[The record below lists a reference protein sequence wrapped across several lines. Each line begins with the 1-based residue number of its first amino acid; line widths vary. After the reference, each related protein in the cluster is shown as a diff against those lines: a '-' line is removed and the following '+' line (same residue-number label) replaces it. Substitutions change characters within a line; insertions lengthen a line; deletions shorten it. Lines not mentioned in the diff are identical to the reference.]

1 MTTSEI
7 VEAVYV
13 HVPFCRRLCGYC
25 DFYSIVPAPA
35 IIPVWTDALLA
46 ELELYRQRIRL
57 EIRTLYIGGGTP
69 TTLPIDRLERLLRTL
84 RSLPSADPNP
94 EFTVEANPATISEE
108 TAATLATNGVN
119 RVSIGAQSFNPA
131 ELAVLERIHGPDEI
145 AETVGHCRRSGIA
158 RLNLD
163 LIFAIPGQTLASWR
177 NNLDAAVSLNPDHI
191 SCYSLTYEPGTKL
204 HESVRTG
211 RIRPVDHD
219 LDADMYELAI
229 DFLAVAG
236 FEQYEISNFARPG
249 CRCRHNL
256 TYWRNEPYLGLGPA
270 AAGYLDHL
278 RYKNVED
285 VDLYIS
291 HIRDRRLPRQEEESR
306 NRLGQMRDTALLA
319 LRTMDGIDRR
329 EFVKRFGSDPK
340 EVFDDAIKNNV
351 KCGLIDVSDNYIQL
365 TSAGI
370 RVADRVIA
378 DFL

>member
-35 IIPVWTDALLA
+35 IIPAWMDALSM
-46 ELELYRQRIRL
+46 ELELYRPRLRL
-57 EIRTLYIGGGTP
+57 EIRTLYVGGGTP
-69 TTLPIDRLERLLRTL
+69 TTLPIGQLGRLLRNL
-84 RSLPSADPNP
+84 RALPSADHNP

-108 TAATLATNGVN
+108 TAATLANNGVN
-119 RVSIGAQSFNPA
+119 RVSIGAQSFDPV

-145 AETVGHCRRSGIA
+145 VETVGRCRRSGIA

-177 NNLDAAVSLNPDHI
+177 NSLDAAVSLNPDHI
-191 SCYSLTYEPGTKL
+191 SCYSLTYEPGTEL
-204 HESVRTG
+204 HESAHTG
-211 RIRPVDHD
+211 RIQPVDHD

-229 DFLAVAG
+229 EFLAAAG

-256 TYWRNEPYLGLGPA
+256 TYWRNKPYLGLGPA

-285 VDLYIS
+285 VELYIN
-291 HIRDRRLPRQEEESR
+291 HVRDRRLPRHEEEYR
-306 NRLGQMRDTALLA
+306 NPLGQMRDTALLA

-329 EFVKRFGSDPK
+329 EFKKRFGSDPK
-340 EVFDDAIKNNV
+340 EVFNDAIKKNV
-351 KCGLIDVSDNYIQL
+351 KCGLLYESDNYIQL
-365 TSAGI
+365 TSTGI
-370 RVADRVIA
+370 RVADLVIA

>member
-35 IIPVWTDALLA
+35 IIPAWMDALA
-46 ELELYRQRIRL
+46 TELELYRPRLRL
-57 EIRTLYIGGGTP
+57 EIRTLYVGGGTP
-69 TTLPIDRLERLLRTL
+69 TTLPIDQLERLLRTL
-84 RSLPSADPNP
+84 HSLPSADQNP
-94 EFTVEANPATISEE
+94 EFTVEANPATISDE

-145 AETVGHCRRSGIA
+145 AETVGRCRRSGIA

-177 NNLDAAVSLNPDHI
+177 NSLEAAVSLNPDHI
-191 SCYSLTYEPGTKL
+191 SCYSLTYEPATKL
-204 HESVRTG
+204 HESVRMG
-211 RIRPVDHD
+211 RIQPVDHD

-229 DFLAVAG
+229 DFLASAG
-236 FEQYEISNFARPG
+236 YEQYEISNFARPG

-256 TYWRNEPYLGLGPA
+256 TYWRNKPYLGLGPA

-285 VDLYIS
+285 VDMYIS
-291 HIRDRRLPRQEEESR
+291 HICNRRLPRHEEEYR
-306 NRLGQMRDTALLA
+306 NRLGQMRDTAMLA
-319 LRTMDGIDRR
+319 LRTMDGIDSR
-329 EFVKRFGSDPK
+329 EFKIRFGSDPK
-340 EVFDDAIKNNV
+340 EVFDIAINKNV
-351 KCGLIDVSDNYIQL
+351 KCGLIEASDNYIKL

-370 RVADRVIA
+370 CVADRVIA